1 VSRSRLALA
10 GLALALAAPAALP
23 ETTLN
28 TAGILATTTES
39 ALSCSKWTVIG
50 TCLWFKCGLWGCSVE
65 TSIKVGH
72 YNPDLVVSSYHNVGE
87 NPWTEIRTILGTVQ
101 QGAADTLIGTLS
113 STLAD
118 MDLDAG
124 GGNGSMGDQ
133 SRMGRRLM
141 YKEADAVGHPA
152 AFLLNTVAQKIPQLG
167 NFFCKSEV
175 TPFFPYYT
183 SAIDPVGWR
192 YGIPEAV
199 YPQALVPGMAD
210 IGRWPLN
217 SWGPLY
223 PRSGL
228 LVQAEGPKTAAVI
241 AQRVGSIVTSPKQPH
256 IYIHTASTMDELPTS
271 SGAGGAGSAN
281 GGGGSGGGAPVG
293 GGSGSGGGAGAAKPS
308 FGSRVKAGAT
318 QMAGEAAIMAVQMNP
333 TTAEFYNAY
342 LDASAIYGMA
352 SGIYTAAGLVASG
365 DVTGAIDGLLNGGGG
380 QKVWPPGPLK
390 VNSAKTGVW
399 QMLAPTQDTECA
411 VFGKPDLLRS
421 WAGGRGSADERYAFA
436 LWRPYKCCQKRGQVY
451 LGSID
456 IQKFPE

>member
-1 VSRSRLALA
+1 MIRKRLALA
-10 GLALALAAPAALP
+10 ALALALTAPAALP
-23 ETTLN
+23 EETTLN
-28 TAGILATTTES
+28 TAGILSATTQS
-39 ALSCSKWTVIG
+39 AISCSKWTVMG
-50 TCLWFKCGLWGCSVE
+50 TCLWLKCGLSGCSVK

-87 NPWTEIRTILGTVQ
+87 NPWTEIRTILGVVQ
-101 QGAADTLIGTLS
+101 QDAANALINTLS

-118 MDLDAG
+118 MALDAG
-124 GGNGSMGDQ
+124 GGNGAMGDQ
-133 SRMGRRLM
+133 TRMGRRLV

-152 AFLLNTVAQKIPQLG
+152 AFLLNTVAQQIPTLG

-199 YPQALVPGMAD
+199 YPQALIPGMAD

-228 LVQAEGPKTAAVI
+228 LVQAEGPKAAAVI
-241 AQRVGSIVTSPKQPH
+241 AQRVGSIVTAPSQPH
-256 IYIHTASTMDELPTS
+256 IYIHTASNLDQLPTS
-271 SGAGGAGSAN
+271 S
-281 GGGGSGGGAPVG
+281 
-293 GGSGSGGGAGAAKPS
+293 SGSGGGAAGGGAGGSGGGGAAVGGGGSSAAKAS
-308 FGSRVKAGAT
+308 FGSRVAAGAT
-318 QMAGEAAIMAVQMNP
+318 KAAGEAAVMAIQMNP
-333 TTAEFYNAY
+333 TTAQFYGAY
-342 LDASAIYGMA
+342 LDANAMYGMA
-352 SGIYTAAGLVASG
+352 AGIYTAAGMVASG
-365 DVTGAIDGLLNGGGG
+365 DVLGAVDGLLNGGGG

-390 VNSAKTGVW
+390 VNNAKTGTW

-421 WAGGRGSADERYAFA
+421 WAGGRGSSDERYAFA
-436 LWRPYKCCQKRGQVY
+436 LWRPYKCCQKRGQAY

-456 IQKFPE
+456 IKKFPE

>member
-1 VSRSRLALA
+1 MWL
-10 GLALALAAPAALP
+10 
-23 ETTLN
+23 
-28 TAGILATTTES
+28 
-39 ALSCSKWTVIG
+39 
-50 TCLWFKCGLWGCSVE
+50 KCGLSGCSVK

-87 NPWTEIRTILGTVQ
+87 NPWTEIRTVLGVVQ
-101 QGAADTLIGTLS
+101 QEAANALINTLS

-124 GGNGSMGDQ
+124 GGNGAMGDQ
-133 SRMGRRLM
+133 TRMGRRLV

-152 AFLLNTVAQKIPQLG
+152 AFLLNTVAQQIPTLG

-199 YPQALVPGMAD
+199 YPQALIPGMAD

-228 LVQAEGPKTAAVI
+228 LVQAEGPKAAAVI
-241 AQRVGSIVTSPKQPH
+241 AQRVGSIVTAPSQPH
-256 IYIHTASTMDELPTS
+256 IYIHTASNLDQLPTS
-271 SGAGGAGSAN
+271 SGGTA
-281 GGGGSGGGAPVG
+281 GGSGGGG
-293 GGSGSGGGAGAAKPS
+293 GAGGGAGGAAAGGAGGGAAKPGFS
-308 FGSRVKAGAT
+308 SRLAASGTK
-318 QMAGEAAIMAVQMNP
+318 MAGQAAVMAIQMNP
-333 TTAEFYNAY
+333 TTASFYGAY
-342 LDASAIYGMA
+342 LDANAIYGMA

-365 DVTGAIDGLLNGGGG
+365 GLTGAIDGLLNGGGG
-380 QKVWPPGPLK
+380 QKVWPPPPLQ
-390 VNSAKTGVW
+390 VNNAKTGVW
-399 QMLAPTQDTECA
+399 QMLAPTQDSECA
-411 VFGKPDLLRS
+411 VFGKADLIRS
-421 WAGGRGSADERYAFA
+421 WAAGRGSSDERYAFA

-451 LGSID
+451 ITSID
-456 IQKFPE
+456 LKKFPE

>member
-1 VSRSRLALA
+1 MSRKRLAAA

-39 ALSCSKWTVIG
+39 ALACSKWTVVG
-50 TCLWFKCGLWGCSVE
+50 ACLWLKCGLGGCSVK

-101 QGAADTLIGTLS
+101 QSAADTLVGTLS

-133 SRMGRRLM
+133 TRMGRRLM

-152 AFLLNTVAQKIPQLG
+152 AFLLNTVAQQIPTLG

-228 LVQAEGPKTAAVI
+228 LIQAEGPKTAAVI
-241 AQRVGSIVTSPKQPH
+241 AQRVGSIVTAPNQPH
-256 IYIHTASTMDELPTS
+256 IYIHTASNMDQLPTS
-271 SGAGGAGSAN
+271 SVATGGGT
-281 GGGGSGGGAPVG
+281 GGSGGSSGGGSPVG
-293 GGSGSGGGAGAAKPS
+293 GGSTSGGGASSS
-308 FGSRVKAGAT
+308 FGSRLAAT
-318 QMAGEAAIMAVQMNP
+318 GTKVAGEAAIMAIQMNP
-333 TTAEFYNAY
+333 TTAQFYGAY
-342 LDASAIYGMA
+342 LDANAIYGMA

-365 DVTGAIDGLLNGGGG
+365 DLTGAIDGLLNGGGG

-390 VNSAKTGVW
+390 VNSAKTGIW

-436 LWRPYKCCQKRGQVY
+436 LWRPYKCCQKRGQAY

-456 IQKFPE
+456 FKKFPE